1 MLALAGCG
9 GGRLSH
15 GDLVKRA
22 GAICTAYLAQTGEP
36 VPHPRSY
43 AQIVAFVNRTLP
55 LYEAALR
62 KLEALKPS
70 SADEVAFRK
79 WLADDRE
86 AASAL
91 RALGLAGQR
100 HDFPGAA
107 AAVDRLQSA
116 ALASRNDA
124 DALGVI
130 ACSAG

>member
-1 MLALAGCG
+1 MY
-9 GGRLSH
+9 
-15 GDLVKRA
+15 VKKTSA
-22 GAICTAYLAQTGEP
+22 P

-43 AQIVAFVNRTLP
+43 AQVVAFVNANLP

-70 SADEVAFRK
+70 SADEIAFNH
-79 WLADDRE
+79 WLADDRQ
-86 AASAL
+86 AAAAL

-107 AAVDRLQSA
+107 AAVDKLQTA

-130 ACSAG
+130 ACAAG

>member
-1 MLALAGCG
+1 VY
-9 GGRLSH
+9 
-15 GDLVKRA
+15 VKK
-22 GAICTAYLAQTGEP
+22 TAAP

-43 AQIVAFVNRTLP
+43 AQVVAFVNANLP

-70 SADEVAFRK
+70 STDEIAFNH
-79 WLADDRE
+79 WLADDRK
-86 AASAL
+86 AADAL

-107 AAVDRLQSA
+107 SAVDTLQTA

-130 ACSAG
+130 ACAAG

>member
-1 MLALAGCG
+1 M
-9 GGRLSH
+9 
-15 GDLVKRA
+15 KRA
-22 GAICTAYLAQTGEP
+22 GAICVAYVSKAGSP

-43 AQIVAFVNRTLP
+43 AEIVDFVNENLP

-107 AAVDRLQSA
+107 AAVDRLQTA

-124 DALGVI
+124 DALGII

>member
-1 MLALAGCG
+1 VYAA
-9 GGRLSH
+9 
-15 GDLVKRA
+15 KA
-22 GAICTAYLAQTGEP
+22 TAP

-43 AQIVAFVNRTLP
+43 AQIVAFVNANLP

-70 SADEVAFRK
+70 SADAIAFNH
-79 WLADDRE
+79 WLADDRQ
-86 AASAL
+86 AAAAM

-107 AAVDRLQSA
+107 AAVDRLQNA
-116 ALASRNDA
+116 ALASRSDA
-124 DALGVI
+124 DALGVV